1 MPGKTFKRKI
11 GSFVYNS
18 VLYEIT
24 NLLGSY
30 SLSANFDEE
39 TVTRDFATS
48 GYLPYIGDT
57 SQLKR
62 SMFMLAEYAG
72 ISTPAVLV
80 LTMSYVA
87 KDQGKEI
94 NNKKAL

>member
-1 MPGKTFKRKI
+1 
-11 GSFVYNS
+11 
-18 VLYEIT
+18 
-24 NLLGSY
+24 
-30 SLSANFDEE
+30 
-39 TVTRDFATS
+39 
-48 GYLPYIGDT
+48 
-57 SQLKR
+57 
-62 SMFMLAEYAG
+62 MLAEYAG